1 VGNEISAITEI
12 AADAIDRFAITPAEM
27 LHAGIA
33 RRVFASIGVT
43 ATPTRVIHDRIA
55 TSSYS
60 LTRKA
65 LLGAAVAM
73 AAGFR
78 TATDNADIR
87 PLSNSR
93 PGRFMIGA
101 FNGFAGDRLAER
113 SNDLAI
119 RLAVRHRG
127 KDLMCTPDE
136 FARTFPDAT
145 PKLAVFLHG
154 LAETEEWWMRRR
166 RDHEARCIGTRLR
179 DDAGYTPVYVRYN
192 TGLHV
197 SENGKQFSELLESLT
212 SAWPVAV
219 QEIALIGHSMGG
231 LVIRSACH
239 VGTLAQHR
247 WPMSTRQIVTLG
259 TPHHG
264 APLAKAVHAAAWAL
278 HAFPESE
285 PMAHVLDTRSAG
297 IRDMRLGALHDDDWR
312 EERFDDFADRRREIP
327 LLPGCQYTF
336 ITATVT
342 ADPSHRLG
350 ALFGDLLV
358 RTESASGRHREH
370 IIPVDPASVVP
381 VGGLT
386 HFDLLNHPLVYVAIR
401 DVLSRSRPSPTFAV
415 PERLSAAPF
424 APSDPT
430 PGGLREVP

>member
-1 VGNEISAITEI
+1 VGNEISALAEI

-33 RRVFASIGVT
+33 RRVFAHIGVT
-43 ATPTRVIHDRIA
+43 ATPTRVIHDRVA

-65 LLGAAVAM
+65 LLGAAGAM
-73 AAGFR
+73 AAGLR
-78 TATDNADIR
+78 KATDNADVR

-93 PGRFMIGA
+93 PGRFAIGA
-101 FNGFAGDRLAER
+101 FNGLAGDRLAER

-119 RLAVRHRG
+119 RLAVRHGG
-127 KDLMCTPDE
+127 KDVECTRDE
-136 FARTFPDAT
+136 LARGFPDAT

-154 LAETEEWWMRRR
+154 LAETEEWWQRRR
-166 RDHEARCIGTRLR
+166 RNQGARCIGTRLH

-197 SENGKQFSELLESLT
+197 SENGKRFSEALESLA
-212 SAWPVAV
+212 SAWPVSV

-239 VGTLAQHR
+239 LGTLAQHG
-247 WPMSTRQIVTLG
+247 WPTSTRHIVTLG

-278 HAFPESE
+278 HALPETE
-285 PMAHVLDTRSAG
+285 PMAHLLDTRSAG

-312 EERFDDFADRRREIP
+312 EERFDTFADRRREIP
-327 LLPGCQYTF
+327 LLARCQYTF

-342 ADPSHRLG
+342 ANHGHRLG
-350 ALFGDLLV
+350 ALLGDLLV
-358 RTESASGRHREH
+358 RTESAGGRHRERV
-370 IIPVDPASVVP
+370 IPVDAASVVH

-386 HFDLLNHPLVYVAIR
+386 HFDLLDHPLAYRVVR
-401 DVLSRSRPSPTFAV
+401 DVLSRSRSV
-415 PERLSAAPF
+415 AAK
-424 APSDPT
+424 S
-430 PGGLREVP
+430 R

>member
-1 VGNEISAITEI
+1 
-12 AADAIDRFAITPAEM
+12 
-27 LHAGIA
+27 
-33 RRVFASIGVT
+33 
-43 ATPTRVIHDRIA
+43 
-55 TSSYS
+55 
-60 LTRKA
+60 
-65 LLGAAVAM
+65 
-73 AAGFR
+73 

-197 SENGKQFSELLESLT
+197 RENGKQFSELLESLT

-219 QEIALIGHSMGG
+219 
-231 LVIRSACH
+231 
-239 VGTLAQHR
+239 
-247 WPMSTRQIVTLG
+247 
-259 TPHHG
+259 
-264 APLAKAVHAAAWAL
+264 
-278 HAFPESE
+278 
-285 PMAHVLDTRSAG
+285 
-297 IRDMRLGALHDDDWR
+297 
-312 EERFDDFADRRREIP
+312 
-327 LLPGCQYTF
+327 
-336 ITATVT
+336 
-342 ADPSHRLG
+342 
-350 ALFGDLLV
+350 
-358 RTESASGRHREH
+358 
-370 IIPVDPASVVP
+370 
-381 VGGLT
+381 
-386 HFDLLNHPLVYVAIR
+386 
-401 DVLSRSRPSPTFAV
+401 
-415 PERLSAAPF
+415 
-424 APSDPT
+424 
-430 PGGLREVP
+430 